1 MPPAQGTPP
10 PAMPPQVA
18 AIVGIIWLLF
28 MAGIAASY
36 VIMLVAMWKGMRA
49 HQKIAE
55 ALNQIADK
63 LQAK

>member
-1 MPPAQGTPP
+1 MPPAQNVPP
-10 PAMPPQVA
+10 SVPPQVA
-18 AIVGIIWLLF
+18 AIVGVIWLLF
-28 MAGIAASY
+28 MAGVATSY
-36 VIMLVAMWKGMRA
+36 VIMLVALWKGMRA